1 MRIQTLSMIELF
13 LQKVLLAVAA
23 FFLLAMVGITCA
35 DILLRL
41 FAKPLPGVFELMGFS
56 GALVAACSLAYTQRK
71 KDHLAVDILTSL
83 FPKPVQKVLD
93 IVNRFTCML
102 FCAAAAWQIAK
113 LATTLMKTGEVTETL
128 RIVFYPFTYGVAAG
142 FGLLT
147 FVFFIELL
155 KILFGCTE
163 ESA

>member
-1 MRIQTLSMIELF
+1 MRIESLSRIELF
-13 LQKVLLAVAA
+13 LQKALMAVSA

-41 FAKPLPGVFELMGFS
+41 FYQPLPGVFELMGLS
-56 GALVAACSLAYTQRK
+56 GALVAACALGYTQRK
-71 KDHLAVDILTSL
+71 KDHLAVDILTNM
-83 FPKPVQKVLD
+83 FPMPIQKGLD
-93 IVNRFTCML
+93 IFNRAICML

-113 LATTLMKTGEVTETL
+113 LATTLMKMGELTETL
-128 RIVFYPFTYGVAAG
+128 RIIYYPFTYGVAAG

-155 KILFGCTE
+155 KTLSGYPE
-163 ESA
+163 ESP